1 MASRVSPMLVAHCC
15 YLVDPLKPL
24 HLTVT
29 EKWVVPQVELWQ
41 RTWNVEKRKKSILFT
56 ENNVHIAWS
65 LPSNIWCLF
74 TNFKTLWKELNY
86 VKILMQSTIEHQ
98 WQKQLNSTGKKREWT
113 KWSCY
118 YIWQSSLSNE
128 WALLYQQKV
137 TYQEVFLLTNPK
149 YKKTKGWLFI
159 HVFYFFSSNCHVTS
173 QANWDNLFFQS
184 FQRNG
189 HQEQRRGEI
198 FVQCVQDI
206 VISISIK

>member
-1 MASRVSPMLVAHCC
+1 MAFCFIIFGAFLRIF
-15 YLVDPLKPL
+15 KIF
-24 HLTVT
+24 
-29 EKWVVPQVELWQ
+29 
-41 RTWNVEKRKKSILFT
+41 KKI
-56 ENNVHIAWS
+56 
-65 LPSNIWCLF
+65 
-74 TNFKTLWKELNY
+74 Y
-86 VKILMQSTIEHQ
+86 VKNIDAINDRTSMIKATEQH
-98 WQKQLNSTGKKREWT
+98 KQKREWT

-118 YIWQSSLSNE
+118 YIWQSSLSKE

-137 TYQEVFLLTNPK
+137 TYQEVFLPTNPK

-159 HVFYFFSSNCHVTS
+159 CNPCFFYFFSSNCHVTS

>member
-1 MASRVSPMLVAHCC
+1 MVPFHKF
-15 YLVDPLKPL
+15 LKF
-24 HLTVT
+24 
-29 EKWVVPQVELWQ
+29 
-41 RTWNVEKRKKSILFT
+41 KK
-56 ENNVHIAWS
+56 
-65 LPSNIWCLF
+65 
-74 TNFKTLWKELNY
+74 KY
-86 VKILMQSTIEHQ
+86 VKNIDAINDRTLVIKVIEKH
-98 WQKQLNSTGKKREWT
+98 KQKREWT